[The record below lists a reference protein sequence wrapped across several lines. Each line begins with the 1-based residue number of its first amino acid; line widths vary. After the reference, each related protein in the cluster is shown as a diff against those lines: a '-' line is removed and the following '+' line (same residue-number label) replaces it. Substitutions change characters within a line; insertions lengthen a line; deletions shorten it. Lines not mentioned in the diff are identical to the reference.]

1 MQQVKDRKSNADR
14 SHAMRE
20 ALIETA
26 RRLFVERGYAET
38 STPDI
43 VAAAHVTRGAL
54 YHHFADKAD
63 LFRAVLVTES
73 RRVAEAIDTATANC
87 EVAAGALET
96 GTDAYLDAMT
106 VEGRTRLLLVDGPS
120 VLGPEVMN
128 SIDRETAG
136 GTIVVGLA
144 AALGRPADAVMEVQ
158 GRLLSAAFERAALDI
173 AAGADASL
181 YRAELKRM
189 LAETCRPA

>member
-1 MQQVKDRKSNADR
+1 MQLIRPRKSNADR
-14 SHAMRE
+14 SQAMRE

-26 RRLFVERGYAET
+26 RRLFVEKGYAET
-38 STPDI
+38 STPEI

-54 YHHFADKAD
+54 YHHFDDKAD
-63 LFRAVLVTES
+63 LYRAVLLAES
-73 RRVAEAIDTATANC
+73 RRVAEAIEAATAGC
-87 EVAAGALET
+87 VDAAGALDI

-106 VEGRTRLLLVDGPS
+106 ADGRTRLLLVDGPS
-120 VLGPEVMN
+120 VLGREAMDA
-128 SIDRETAG
+128 IDRETAG

-144 AALGRPADAVMEVQ
+144 AALGRPADAAMEVQ

-173 AAGADASL
+173 AAGGDAKL

-189 LAETCRPA
+189 LSEAC